1 MQASPP
7 ARLDAGEKGGI
18 LKIVTI
24 VGARPQFVKASAV
37 SHALRARNAA
47 GARIEEIIVHTG
59 QHFDPGMS
67 QVFFDELGI
76 PAPAHHLGI
85 GGLSHGAMTGRMIER
100 IEELLLA
107 ARPDRVLVYGD
118 TNSTLAGAIAAA
130 KLRLP
135 IAHVE
140 AGLRSHHM
148 AMPEEINRVLVD
160 RVAALLFCPSAQAAD
175 NLRRESVPGAIHV
188 VGDVM
193 YDAILRHREAARQR
207 VSLASWGLAER
218 QYALCTVH
226 RAENTE
232 SPERFEGIWRA
243 LREIGRS
250 MPVVLPAHPRLRELI
265 AHSAPGEG
273 IRVIPPVSYLE
284 MIRLEASAQSILTD
298 SGGVQKEAFFLGVP
312 CLTLRDETEW
322 VETVELGANV
332 LCGATPERIL
342 AAWSPALK
350 AAPVTSN
357 PYGDGRAAE
366 KILQLLEA
374 R

>member
-1 MQASPP
+1 MP
-7 ARLDAGEKGGI
+7 APGRGTA
-18 LKIVTI
+18 LKIVTV

-37 SHALRARNAA
+37 SHALRSRNAA
-47 GARIEEIIVHTG
+47 GARFEEILVHTG

-67 QVFFDELGI
+67 QVFFDELDI

-85 GGLSHGAMTGRMIER
+85 GGLTHGAMTGRMIER

-107 ARPDRVLVYGD
+107 ERPDWVLVYGD
-118 TNSTLAGAIAAA
+118 TNSTLAGALAAA

-140 AGLRSHHM
+140 AGLRSYNN
-148 AMPEEINRVLVD
+148 AMPEEINRALVD
-160 RVAALLFCPSAQAAD
+160 RVATALFCPGAQAAE
-175 NLRRESVPGAIHV
+175 NLRKESVPGAIHV

-193 YDAILRHREAARQR
+193 YDAILRHREAALKR
-207 VSLASWGLAER
+207 VSLAPWGLAER
-218 QYALCTVH
+218 GYALCTVH

-232 SPERFEGIWRA
+232 SAERFAGIWRA

-250 MPVVLPAHPRLRELI
+250 LPVVLPAHPRLRELI
-265 AHSAPGEG
+265 ARSEPSDG

-312 CLTLRDETEW
+312 CLTLREETEW
-322 VETVELGANV
+322 VETVALGANV
-332 LCGATPERIL
+332 LCGAAPQRIL

-350 AAPVTSN
+350 PAPARSN

-366 KILQLLEA
+366 KILQHLESS
-374 R
+374 